1 MKKNSFKRFL
11 AVTLAAATALT
22 FAPVSTLGLTGVVE
36 AQAAATTINPTIS
49 SSLGADAWDPTGT
62 NKNSAVNGVIPATEM
77 ESTVDL
83 TAGDG
88 KTFVTVALKGSTTA
102 TDTSKFTIANDNPSS
117 VTISDLS
124 EVPAAGT
131 TIDGNNTATTKK
143 LVLRAQKV
151 GVSHITVTSVTT
163 DANGKTDTQ
172 TLKLTITV
180 NDYVST
186 APTFE
191 IDGKAVTSV
200 SGYVG
205 VGNTKTVTV
214 KFPNEL
220 VGNKFYYKAKNTAV
234 SNVTAGVG
242 TVAANGTNVTV
253 PMTAAGE
260 TVLEIYK
267 NSTDAADST
276 KSPLYTLPI
285 KVSNY
290 TFGVTAANLVSG
302 TAGKFTWTSVA
313 NVQTTIVIKNA
324 AGTAVTSQFTLFKDN
339 SGAKDDEYL
348 ENPVTPLAKSENAFW
363 VRPDSAA
370 AGTYTVE
377 VSQGAGTSKVTK
389 TADFTVSA
397 SGTSS
402 DAEVTS
408 NTDSDVFG
416 GVTTALIATDN
427 TTYSLVNSNAQFK
440 LNGTWYTADQLKW
453 YLTKTPSTTPTN
465 MGFTQGSAVIT
476 ESGAG
481 KLDVKVNNASQFKS
495 DVNGASIVGVY
506 TSGAV
511 NKVVCQKTLTVT
523 DVAAGVVTRTYD
535 AGTITKNLTDVN
547 TDPVS
552 KDFLD
557 GITFIG
563 TNNKFLNGSNS
574 IIDTTNAQVTGAHF
588 SAALVDA
595 TGAGDGALKAST
607 LSRKAGTT
615 ISRNGVYYEKFY
627 VPYTDTTENTKF
639 VAEITVKVSVNAG
652 PKVEVKEGNFVYS
665 LTDAQKDNQSL
676 RDEKVIDLD
685 LAANKTFDLAK
696 RIYSD
701 KDNTTYAYSVD
712 TQNVTVDAK
721 GIVTAAKVGTATVKI
736 TPTANGVSGDPVYVF
751 FRVNQNANDQ
761 ISVVGKDGDKATV
774 LTTRQYNG
782 NSGKLT
788 SEAALAAAQVG
799 YVQIEVTGKEAAD
812 VKEDLTVKGTGKLTF
827 ALADKAKNNE
837 SVDAKTGQ
845 IRISHAYLNSD
856 DFVPYTFAVK
866 VTSSETSTSALT
878 TGYFYVVVDYADA
891 QLTGLEKSYSIGTS
905 QFNPTYYESWL
916 DLTAGK
922 DSKVKTNGIAS
933 VNYLTKYDDL
943 DDANLYTDDDAAAF
957 VGTDIIYRA
966 TTAGKTAHLLFA
978 TGNPSRKIGMKYQV
992 VELKSVP
999 GKSNYVTKVVNTAT
1013 GKTIY
1018 EADGVTSGAAITI
1031 DKTTVLKVS
1040 VAYTPD
1046 ASLNPR
1052 EDPAFTIAGAGD
1064 DFNYNTTNL
1073 FVAATEDPKTYEVT
1087 LIPSQEGTQLITIL
1101 PTSGRLTTS
1110 DYSLVDET
1118 DLNIAVK
1125 YDSSAATTKPSKVTG
1140 LKLSQKKG
1148 SKVTVSFK
1156 KVTTVPTIKYY
1167 VQKKIGKKTS
1177 GKSIG
1182 STKTTLSVKK
1192 GATVKVRVKAYYYDE
1207 NGSKHV
1213 GAYSAWKTLKTDKK

>member
-1 MKKNSFKRFL
+1 MLNKKKVL
-11 AVTLAAATALT
+11 ALVLAAATAFT
-22 FAPVSTLGLTGVVE
+22 FAPVSTLGLAPVVE
-36 AQAAATTINPTIS
+36 AEAAATSIS
-49 SSLGADAWDPTGT
+49 ATAAGSLGTDDWDGT
-62 NKNSAVNGVIPATEM
+62 TNNAEYT
-77 ESTVDL
+77 STVSNIETTGYVTLSL
-83 TAGDG
+83 TGASTVGTDYNYNVSVDG
-88 KTFVTVALKGSTTA
+88 
-102 TDTSKFTIANDNPSS
+102 SS
-117 VTISDLS
+117 AAISELS
-124 EVPAAGT
+124 EVQTGKNKIAGA
-131 TIDGNNTATTKK
+131 GTATTKK
-143 LVLRAQKV
+143 LVFKATKTGVTKV
-151 GVSHITVTSVTT
+151 TITNDLGTAATA
-163 DANGKTDTQ
+163 DDTKA
-172 TLKLTITV
+172 TLTITV
-180 NDYVST
+180 NGAVST
-186 APTFE
+186 APTFKLGTE
-191 IDGKAVTSV
+191 SV
-200 SGYVG
+200 SSVNMHVG
-205 VGNTKTVTV
+205 DSAASVAVEFPGEIAGNT
-214 KFPNEL
+214 
-220 VGNKFYYKAKNTAV
+220 FYYKSSDATV
-234 SNVTAGVG
+234 SNLTAASGTLIAGTKASDPVTA
-242 TVAANGTNVTV
+242 TVSV
-253 PMTAAGE
+253 PATTAGE
-260 TVLEIYK
+260 AKLLIYK
-267 NSTDAADST
+267 TLADADADTDGT
-276 KSPLYTLPI
+276 KAFATLPI

-290 TFGVTAANLVSG
+290 SFGVTASNLVSG
-302 TAGKFTWTSVA
+302 TAGKFAYTTVA
-313 NVQTTIVIKNA
+313 NSPITIAIKK
-324 AGTAVTSQFTLFKDN
+324 GDTDVTSQFTFFLDN
-339 SGAKDDEYL
+339 GSGTAAAGTYL
-348 ENPVTPLAKSENAFW
+348 TNPIASPTANSTGYFW

-377 VSQGAGTSKVTK
+377 VSQGTGTSKVTK

-574 IIDTTNAQVTGAHF
+574 TIDTTNARVTGAHF
-588 SAALVDA
+588 SAALEDA

-607 LSRKAGTT
+607 LSRNAGTT

-696 RIYSD
+696 HIYSN
-701 KDNTTYAYSVD
+701 KDNTTYSYSID
-712 TQNVTVDAK
+712 TQNVTEKDGV
-721 GIVTAAKVGTATVKI
+721 ITAAKVGTATVKI
-736 TPTANGVSGDPVYVF
+736 TPKANGVEGAPVYVF

-761 ISVVGKDGDKATV
+761 ISVAGKDGDKATV
-774 LTTRQYNG
+774 LTTRQYAG
-782 NSGKLT
+782 NNYYLT
-788 SEAALAAAQVG
+788 AAERNLAAAQVG
-799 YVQIEVTGKEAAD
+799 YVQIEVTGNETAD
-812 VKEDLTVKGTGKLTF
+812 VKEALTVKGTGTPTY
-827 ALADKAKNNE
+827 ALAGDAKHGE
-837 SVDAKTGQ
+837 SVDAKTGE
-845 IRISHAYLNSD
+845 ITIPHSYLNSTN
-856 DFVPYTFAVK
+856 FKSYVFPVK
-866 VTSSETSTSALT
+866 VVSSETTTSALT
-878 TGYFYVVVDYADA
+878 TGYFYVVVDYPDA
-891 QLTGLEKSYSIGTS
+891 QITGVEDSYEVGTS
-905 QFNPTYYESWL
+905 LTSTSTDSWL
-916 DLTAGK
+916 NLGLDK
-922 DSKVKTNGIAS
+922 DYGPKHVSSNATITKS
-933 VNYLTKYDDL
+933 VLDKYDDL
-943 DDANLYTDDDAAAF
+943 DDSKIYTDDDQNAF
-957 VGTDIIYRA
+957 NWDGLAVTRA
-966 TTAGKTAHLLFA
+966 TAADKTEHVLLSASDA
-978 TGNPSRKIGMKYQV
+978 TNKIGNTYKV
-992 VELKSVP
+992 VTLKSVA
-999 GKSNYVTKVVNTAT
+999 GKSNYVTKIENVAT
-1013 GKTIY
+1013 GKTLY
-1018 EADGVTSGAAITI
+1018 ESSSAVSGAAITI
-1031 DKTTVLKVS
+1031 DKATKVKVT
-1040 VAYTPD
+1040 VAYAPD
-1046 ASLNPR
+1046 KSLNPKD
-1052 EDPAFTIAGAGD
+1052 DPAFTIWKGGD
-1064 DFNYNTTNL
+1064 GFNFNTVNV
-1073 FVAATEDPKTYEVT
+1073 FVAATENPKTYEIT
-1087 LIPSQEGTQLITIL
+1087 LIPSQEGTQIIAIA
-1101 PTSGRLTTS
+1101 PTEGRLSKS
-1110 DYSLVDET
+1110 DYSLVGEEDFN
-1118 DLNIAVK
+1118 LSVK
-1125 YDSSAATTKPSKVTG
+1125 YDASAATTKPAKVTG
-1140 LKLSQKKG
+1140 VKVSNKKG

-1156 KVTTVPTIKYY
+1156 KVTTAPTIRYY